1 VQILRLQPDHRRPD
15 HPRRTGEQNGRTT
28 DCYPGRQRARSRSAV
43 IDKLSRELRGE
54 LLGGDHRDYDA
65 ARKLW
70 NGMIDKRPALIA
82 RCTGT
87 ADVIACVRFA
97 REHELLVSVRGGG
110 HNYAGKSVCDGGL
123 MIDLSPMKDIR
134 VDPIR
139 HTARAQPGLRLG
151 EFDRETQV
159 FGLATTLGV
168 NTDTGI
174 AGLTLGGG
182 YGWLCGKFGLACDNL
197 LSADVVTAEG
207 RLVTASATE
216 NDDLFWGLRGAGA
229 NLGIVTSF
237 EYGLHP
243 VGPVLGGIVIYPLA
257 QARRV
262 LRCFDEFS
270 SECPDDLST
279 LGVLLTTPAGDPAVA
294 IAVCYSGPLD
304 RGEKFLRPLTGFG
317 TPLVNALAVRPY
329 VQMLAVL
336 DAAWPPGRL
345 YYLKS
350 GIVRHLGDTAI
361 DVYLD
366 HAATMPTPFSA
377 FAFQQLHGAASRVGI
392 GDTAFPHRY
401 DHYSLYIEP
410 ATDDPA
416 DSANIVRWG
425 RKCWEA
431 LKPFVDQAVYVNAME
446 DTLVGSEH
454 SAREAYGPN
463 YDRLAALK
471 KRYDPANF
479 FRSNQ
484 NIKPAA

>member
-1 VQILRLQPDHRRPD
+1 MSERRIVSTD
-15 HPRRTGEQNGRTT
+15 GDERVING
-28 DCYPGRQRARSRSAV
+28 AV
-43 IDKLSRELRGE
+43 IDKFSRELRGE

-65 ARKLW
+65 ARKVF
-70 NGMIDKRPALIA
+70 NGMVDKRPALIA
-82 RCTGT
+82 RCAGT
-87 ADVIACVRFA
+87 ADVVACVRFA
-97 REHELLVSVRGGG
+97 REHDLLVSVRGGG

-123 MIDLSPMKDIR
+123 MIDLSLMKGIR

-139 HTARAQPGLRLG
+139 RTAQAQPGLLLG
-151 EFDRETQV
+151 EFDREAQA

-182 YGWLCGKFGLACDNL
+182 YGWLGGKFGLACDNL
-197 LSADVVTAEG
+197 LSADLVTADG
-207 RLVTASATE
+207 RLVTASVME

-243 VGPVLGGIVIYPLA
+243 VGPVLGGMVIYPLA
-257 QARRV
+257 QAWKV

-270 SECPDDLST
+270 RTCPDDLST
-279 LGVLLTTPAGDPAVA
+279 EGVLLTSPTGEPAVA
-294 IAVCYSGPLD
+294 IAVCYSGPPD
-304 RGEKFLRPLTGFG
+304 RGEKLLKPLTGFG
-317 TPLVNALAVRPY
+317 TPLVNDIAVQPY
-329 VQMLAVL
+329 VQMQTLF

-350 GIVRHLGDTAI
+350 GIVRHLSDAAI

-366 HAATMPTPFSA
+366 QAATMPTPFTA
-377 FAFQQLHGAASRVGI
+377 IAFQQLHGAASRVGT

-401 DHYSLYIEP
+401 DHYSLYIHP

-416 DSANIVRWG
+416 DSANIVHWG
-425 RKCWEA
+425 QNCWAA
-431 LKPFVDQAVYVNAME
+431 LKPFVDEAVYVNAME

-454 SAREAYGPN
+454 SMREAYGPN
-463 YDRLAALK
+463 YDRVAALK
-471 KRYDPANF
+471 RQYDPINF